1 MVDYVEA
8 RDHVF
13 PPTSATRRGLRQSPT
28 KNILQAPCLNSNG
41 GKATD
46 VRPANNT
53 TSLHVGLKLHTRL
66 MITNTQALWGKSGQ
80 SRASDDCAVSVQK
93 HSDAI
98 LRSGCGI
105 TDAHQFVRSV
115 IN

>member
-1 MVDYVEA
+1 MPELE
-8 RDHVF
+8 RD
-13 PPTSATRRGLRQSPT
+13 TD
-28 KNILQAPCLNSNG
+28 NG

-80 SRASDDCAVSVQK
+80 SRASDVTTVPSAYRNTVM
-93 HSDAI
+93 
-98 LRSGCGI
+98 L
-105 TDAHQFVRSV
+105 F
-115 IN
+115 